1 MHITT
6 VAHKPKE
13 TKKTG
18 FIPAVYYGAHKTST
32 PIFVDALIFAKALD
46 VAGESSTIILETED
60 GKENAMIHDVQYD
73 PVKGNAI
80 HADFYVLEK
89 GQKIEVDV
97 PLVFVGE
104 SNAVKGGGIL
114 VKVLHE
120 LSVKADP
127 TNLPSEFTVDLS
139 LLTTMDSVIHVKD
152 IAIPAGVMLSHITD
166 DDVVASVAEAEE
178 VSEEAVVPA
187 DLSAIE
193 VEKKGKKE
201 EEGEPAA

>member
-1 MHITT
+1 
-6 VAHKPKE
+6 
-13 TKKTG
+13 
-18 FIPAVYYGAHKTST
+18 
-32 PIFVDALIFAKALD
+32 VDALIFAKALD